1 MAYEDETKSAAELQR
16 EIELQR
22 SRVEDTID
30 QIQQKLSPG
39 QMVDE
44 LLAYTKGGGGEF
56 VTTLQRQVTSNPLPV
71 ALLGVSL
78 AWLMA
83 KPPSTNTATVSNTR
97 TSVRYTDRQWDESI
111 SANRGYTAGAGDD
124 YDYGDDDYEYED
136 IDYPVTSVSGSI
148 RRTGF
153 SNDESGNRFSHFVD
167 DAGKKFR
174 AATDAQGRRAGH
186 FMDDA
191 GNRFKGFTDSAG
203 GGIQHIRDEA
213 GNLLD
218 EATNWASHTW
228 RAVRRK
234 MHDARDTAGRGVSD
248 GRHHVGRAGSAMQ
261 HQAGRAGSAVQH
273 QFGNLNDTIIS
284 QFRDQPLVGGALAFA
299 LGAAL
304 GSALPHTDQEDAL
317 LGEAADNV
325 KGMAGEQAAGLYEQ
339 GRQKTAEIY
348 EAASGKAGEVLQQAK
363 DGLSGVTEGSSGTG
377 GSSTGSSSGVGSL
390 SSTGSGSSSSGLGGS
405 GQGGTST
412 RTF

>member
-1 MAYEDETKSAAELQR
+1 MAHDNDSKSAAELQR

-22 SRVEDTID
+22 TRVEDTID

-56 VTTLQRQVTSNPLPV
+56 VSTLQRQVSANPLPV

-83 KPPSTNTATVSNTR
+83 KPQNTQRETIVR
-97 TSVRYTDRQWDESI
+97 TAPAPVRYTDREWDESI

-124 YDYGDDDYEYED
+124 YDYGDEDYEYED

-153 SNDESGNRFSHFVD
+153 TTDESGNRFSHFVD

-174 AATDAQGRRAGH
+174 AATDTQGRRAGH
-186 FMDDA
+186 FIDDA

-203 GGIQHIRDEA
+203 SGITHIRDEA

-218 EATNWASHTW
+218 EASNWASHTW
-228 RAVRRK
+228 RMVRRRL
-234 MHDARDTAGRGVSD
+234 HDARDTAGRGIGG
-248 GRHHVGRAGSAMQ
+248 GRHH
-261 HQAGRAGSAVQH
+261 AGRAGAAVQH
-273 QFGNLNDTIIS
+273 QFGNLNDTIIH

-304 GSALPHTDQEDAL
+304 GSALPHTEQEDAL

-325 KGMAGEQAAGLYEQ
+325 KGLATEQAAGLYEQ
-339 GRQKTAEIY
+339 GRQKTTELY
-348 EAASGKAGEVLQQAK
+348 ETASSKAGDILNQAK
-363 DGLSGVTEGSSGTG
+363 EGLSGVTQSGSGSGTGTSGSSG
-377 GSSTGSSSGVGSL
+377 SG
-390 SSTGSGSSSSGLGGS
+390 STGSGTSSGS
-405 GQGGTST
+405 PVA
-412 RTF
+412 F